1 MLAEI
6 ITIGDEILIGQVV
19 DTNSAWIAACLQEI
33 GVEVVQITSVSDSED
48 HIVEAL
54 NLARK
59 RASMVLITGGLGP
72 TRDDITKK
80 TLAKYFNSDFYTD
93 QIALEF
99 ITGIFKK
106 RNMPILDI
114 NLAQADL
121 PKKCTPLYN
130 SLGTAPGMWFED
142 KGQIFI
148 SMPGVPYE
156 MKHMMETDIIPK
168 IKARFEL
175 PTIIHKTFL
184 TAGIG
189 ESFLS
194 LKIQSIEDALPPHI
208 KLAYLPKF
216 STVRLRFSARGLFR
230 EILQQE
236 LDVIETQLYELIE
249 EYILANEDISIE
261 EAVGRLLLERN
272 KTVATAE
279 SCTGGYLS
287 HLFTSVAGSSAY
299 FIGSVI
305 AYAND
310 IKLNEL
316 GVRHETL
323 SAYGAVSEQTVLE
336 MASGLLAKYKTDF
349 AIATSGIAGPGGGTT
364 EKPVGTVW
372 IAVVS
377 SQNSLVEKFQ
387 LHGQREQIIQRAA
400 INALNL
406 LRKMVLS
413 YE

>member
-19 DTNSAWIAACLQEI
+19 DTNSAWIATSLQEI
-33 GVEVVQITSVSDSED
+33 GVEVVQITSVSDAEG

-93 QIALEF
+93 KVALEF

-121 PKKCTPLYN
+121 PIKCTPLYN

-194 LKIQSIEDALPPHI
+194 RKIQSIEDALPAHI

-230 EILQQE
+230 EVLQLE
-236 LDVIETQLYELIE
+236 LDAIE
-249 EYILANEDISIE
+249 EQLHELVKEYIVANEDISIE
-261 EAVGRLLLERN
+261 EAVGKLLLERN

-279 SCTGGYLS
+279 SCTGGYLA
-287 HLFTSVAGSSAY
+287 HMFTSVAGSSAY

-310 IKLNEL
+310 IKMNEL
-316 GVRHETL
+316 GVKYETL
-323 SAYGAVSEQTVLE
+323 SSYGAVSEQTVLE
-336 MASGLLAKYKTDF
+336 MATGLLAKYKTDF
-349 AIATSGIAGPGGGTT
+349 AIATSGIAGPGGGTE

-377 SQNSLVEKFQ
+377 AQHNLVEKFQ

-406 LRKMVLS
+406 LRKMMLS